1 VEEIF
6 LAADADL
13 RTICTLESRRAF
25 SCAEARRSVGTRFAF
40 NLSQMP
46 RALLQSLLVA
56 GLVSPG
62 SAVAE
67 PMDLNDFRPRWV
79 TIAFEESPPHQPGR
93 LDHLYAPELP
103 AWLEPEAPGR
113 LRVTLARGL
122 VERYLLAAADPKPGS
137 FGDFV
142 WMFDASSGD
151 VISARLTGTVRKRID
166 WGLFTSTVD
175 TDIRIDLDTRG
186 PAGFGR
192 PRHLLGQLLFDF
204 CDGADRDRCTP
215 VVGVPYERDR
225 GYVNAV
231 GKIDARS
238 RSVHVETF
246 APLGEAVFSEVPVP
260 PVSAVQTVSAAA
272 SP

>member
-1 VEEIF
+1 
-6 LAADADL
+6 
-13 RTICTLESRRAF
+13 
-25 SCAEARRSVGTRFAF
+25 
-40 NLSQMP
+40 MP
-46 RALLQSLLVA
+46 RGLLQSLLVA

-67 PMDLNDFRPRWV
+67 PMELDDPRPRWV
-79 TIAFEESPPHQPGR
+79 TIAFEDSPPDQPGR
-93 LDHLYAPELP
+93 LDSLYAPELP

-113 LRVTLARGL
+113 LRVTLARGV
-122 VERYLLAAADPKPGS
+122 VERYLMAADDPKPGS

-142 WMFDASSGD
+142 WVFDASSGH
-151 VISARLTGTVRKRID
+151 VISARLTGTLRKTLD
-166 WGLFTSTVD
+166 WGLFTSTVE

-204 CDGADRDRCTP
+204 CDGADLDRCTP
-215 VVGVPYERDR
+215 VVGVPYDRGR

-231 GKIDARS
+231 GKVDARS
-238 RSVHVETF
+238 HGVHVETF
-246 APLGEAVFSEVPVP
+246 APLGEAVFSEAPVP
-260 PVSAVQTVSAAA
+260 PGSAVHTATATA